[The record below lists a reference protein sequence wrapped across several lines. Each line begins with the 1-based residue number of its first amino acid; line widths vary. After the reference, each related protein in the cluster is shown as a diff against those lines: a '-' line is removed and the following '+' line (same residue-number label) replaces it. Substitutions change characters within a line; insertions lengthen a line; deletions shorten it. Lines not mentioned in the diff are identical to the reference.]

1 MAESIVPQRDAVPF
15 LTGADAYLLP
25 AVPPPSL
32 AIVPEA
38 TAETLWRIAESRLQQ
53 LETLLSILSCTG
65 ETEVVV
71 PVCEVA
77 DLIRAQ
83 VQGVLM
89 LAKEGNERLS
99 QQREAA

>member
-38 TAETLWRIAESRLQQ
+38 SAETLWRIAESRLQQ
-53 LETLLSILSCTG
+53 LETLLNILSCTS
-65 ETEVVV
+65 EADVVV

-89 LAKEGNERLS
+89 LAREGNERVQ
-99 QQREAA
+99 QQREDA